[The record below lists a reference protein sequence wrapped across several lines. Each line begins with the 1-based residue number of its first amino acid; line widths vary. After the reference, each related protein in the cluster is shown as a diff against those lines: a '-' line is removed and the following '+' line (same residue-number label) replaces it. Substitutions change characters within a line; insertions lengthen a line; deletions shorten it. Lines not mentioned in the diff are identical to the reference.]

1 MILPASTKAAIGSKT
16 AISVRC
22 VVGPRRFCRRHP
34 TGACLRRVKWG
45 VQRERDRAH
54 SSRRFDTGSAKAP
67 NVHNNGAGKNGS
79 IANDG
84 TGGRG
89 VTPPP
94 DRIHELAEAC
104 VRFVERAIGVK
115 LDYEAETLSLLDH
128 YLEEGR
134 KAAREKPE
142 TAALVAHAAGA
153 YFGEVVRRR
162 HASWWRT
169 ESDDPALFRIELEAA
184 YLSFS
189 PVQLMADA
197 LLRTEADIADENE
210 EPAEEQDAS
219 ERLELDPDDRDA
231 VAQRLAELPPVSD
244 REFYAPSTRLEV
256 IDIAVEAIRARRMG
270 EGDQADSALRPEDYD
285 S

>member
-1 MILPASTKAAIGSKT
+1 VS
-16 AISVRC
+16 
-22 VVGPRRFCRRHP
+22 
-34 TGACLRRVKWG
+34 
-45 VQRERDRAH
+45 
-54 SSRRFDTGSAKAP
+54 
-67 NVHNNGAGKNGS
+67 
-79 IANDG
+79 
-84 TGGRG
+84 
-89 VTPPP
+89 PPP
-94 DRIHELAEAC
+94 ERVAELAEAC

-115 LDYEAETLSLLDH
+115 LDYQAETLSLLDH

-162 HASWWRT
+162 HASWWRA
-169 ESDDPALFRIELEAA
+169 EGIDPAMYRLELESA

-197 LLRTEADIADENE
+197 LLRVDRTEE
-210 EPAEEQDAS
+210 EAAEEEDAS
-219 ERLELDPDDRDA
+219 ERLELEEEDREA

-256 IDIAVEAIRARRMG
+256 IDIAIEAIRARRMG
-270 EGDQADSALRPEDYD
+270 DGDQAEDALRPEDYD
-285 S
+285 ETT

>member
-1 MILPASTKAAIGSKT
+1 MQTN
-16 AISVRC
+16 
-22 VVGPRRFCRRHP
+22 
-34 TGACLRRVKWG
+34 G
-45 VQRERDRAH
+45 V
-54 SSRRFDTGSAKAP
+54 
-67 NVHNNGAGKNGS
+67 GKNGTTTS
-79 IANDG
+79 HGSGG
-84 TGGRG
+84 TD
-89 VTPPP
+89 VSPPP
-94 DRIHELAEAC
+94 ERVGELAEAC

-115 LDYEAETLSLLDH
+115 LDYQAETLSLLDH

-162 HASWWRT
+162 HASWWRV
-169 ESDDPALFRIELEAA
+169 EGIDPALYRLELESA

-197 LLRTEADIADENE
+197 LLRTERT
-210 EPAEEQDAS
+210 AEEEEEESAGDEDAS
-219 ERLELDPDDRDA
+219 ERLELEEEDREA

-256 IDIAVEAIRARRMG
+256 IDIAIEAIRARRMG
-270 EGDQADSALRPEDYD
+270 DGDQAEDVLRPEDYD
-285 S
+285 ETT

>member
-1 MILPASTKAAIGSKT
+1 VQTN
-16 AISVRC
+16 
-22 VVGPRRFCRRHP
+22 
-34 TGACLRRVKWG
+34 G
-45 VQRERDRAH
+45 V
-54 SSRRFDTGSAKAP
+54 
-67 NVHNNGAGKNGS
+67 GKNGTTTS
-79 IANDG
+79 HG
-84 TGGRG
+84 SGGSD
-89 VTPPP
+89 VSPPP
-94 DRIHELAEAC
+94 ERVGELAEAC

-115 LDYEAETLSLLDH
+115 LDYQAETLSLLDH

-162 HASWWRT
+162 HASWWRA
-169 ESDDPALFRIELEAA
+169 EGIDPAMYRLELESA

-197 LLRTEADIADENE
+197 LLRVDRTEE
-210 EPAEEQDAS
+210 EAAEEEDAS
-219 ERLELDPDDRDA
+219 ERLELEEEDREA

-256 IDIAVEAIRARRMG
+256 IDIAIEAIRARRMG
-270 EGDQADSALRPEDYD
+270 DGDQAEDALRPEDYD
-285 S
+285 ETT

>member
-1 MILPASTKAAIGSKT
+1 MQT
-16 AISVRC
+16 
-22 VVGPRRFCRRHP
+22 
-34 TGACLRRVKWG
+34 
-45 VQRERDRAH
+45 
-54 SSRRFDTGSAKAP
+54 
-67 NVHNNGAGKNGS
+67 NGASKNGTTTS
-79 IANDG
+79 HGSGG
-84 TGGRG
+84 TD

-94 DRIHELAEAC
+94 ERVGELAEAC

-115 LDYEAETLSLLDH
+115 LDYQAETLSLLDH

-162 HASWWRT
+162 HASWWRA
-169 ESDDPALFRIELEAA
+169 EGIDPAMYRLELESA

-197 LLRTEADIADENE
+197 LLRTDRTADEE
-210 EPAEEQDAS
+210 EESPGDEDAS
-219 ERLELDPDDRDA
+219 ERLELEEEDREA

-256 IDIAVEAIRARRMG
+256 IDIAIEAIRARRMG
-270 EGDQADSALRPEDYD
+270 DGDQAEDALRPEDYD
-285 S
+285 ETT